1 MVLGGA
7 QTVDAELRG
16 NSSAFVSLS
25 PPLPLSLFLF
35 FLPLLCYFSFSLT
48 IINCFSR
55 LDSSLCRGGSYEEE
69 STNSDRNDRTEV
81 TDLGLFFHPRF
92 SFLLFSP
99 LLSFSFGSRRQ
110 RLRLGST
117 SSRYASWSPL
127 DDHDDDGDDERP
139 KTNKRIVVNGGFQPV
154 IDSRSEKENEKKMG
168 EGD

>member
-99 LLSFSFGSRRQ
+99 PSLFLLWFEETAVTTRFDEFA
-110 RLRLGST
+110 LRLVIT
-117 SSRYASWSPL
+117 S
-127 DDHDDDGDDERP
+127 
-139 KTNKRIVVNGGFQPV
+139 
-154 IDSRSEKENEKKMG
+154 
-168 EGD
+168 